1 MDWRLPQNF
10 GNPKTK
16 LDFQDTFFRKIY
28 QFINY
33 FRSVLEVAVEVAAVA
48 QAVGPV
54 VEALEGKL
62 V

>member
-1 MDWRLPQNF
+1 MLFNSL
-10 GNPKTK
+10 KY
-16 LDFQDTFFRKIY
+16 DFFVSFY

-54 VEALEGKL
+54 VEALEVKL